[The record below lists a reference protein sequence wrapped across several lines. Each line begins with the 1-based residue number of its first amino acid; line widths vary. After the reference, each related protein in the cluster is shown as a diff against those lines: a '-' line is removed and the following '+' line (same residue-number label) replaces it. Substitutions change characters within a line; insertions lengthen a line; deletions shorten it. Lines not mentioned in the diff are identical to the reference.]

1 MKKTILFFSLF
12 LMTTS
17 LLFAQDLSVSGTVS
31 DSSGEVLP
39 GVSIIIKGTNSGTS
53 TDFDGNY
60 SINASKGDVLV
71 FSFLGFHSK
80 DVTVTGANHN
90 VSLDEDTSQLDEVVI
105 TAFGIKKKEKTLGF
119 AVQQVNADDLDMSG
133 QNSGIEA
140 LQGRVAGLRINRTSG
155 SAGGGVDMMIRGLS
169 SIDPSRSNQPLI
181 VVDGVA
187 INNDTFTGNVLPS
200 SGSNAVNSSEQF
212 GFSSRG
218 SDINPDDI
226 ESYSVL
232 KGAAASALY
241 GVRASNGAIII
252 TTKKG
257 KLGKPKFRIS
267 TSSTFRNVVTTPDLQ
282 TTYREGHRTSKR
294 PGVTIDPSATNNDG
308 YNRFSWAFYSWGVP
322 YTDDSFEQADGTI
335 TDLSNDKFYSPY
347 DLFQTAMNNKVNFNV
362 SGADDKFDYFFSLG
376 NNKDNGILPNTSY
389 NKTSLRIKGG
399 YKMSDKLTMSSS
411 MAFTN
416 SGGAR
421 ANGGDKSVF
430 SSMSYWSATFPIN
443 DYQNKDGSQKN
454 YTPGY
459 IDNPRYFL
467 ETSNLKDD
475 VNRWVANAKLSWDPL
490 EAINVSFNTQIDN
503 YSDVRN
509 RFVPADLDTGTQ
521 VGGFIVNENI
531 NYTGFESTLL
541 ATYTKYITEDLEAK
555 FMIGNQVSQFER
567 SYAFIRGE
575 GLNVPGINEL
585 GNTTNKFA
593 GTSVR
598 LGRNVGLFGDFR
610 LAYKDQLFLTVTGRN
625 DWESTLPLNSNTV
638 FYPSYSLS
646 YLFHNLFEENDIF
659 TFGKFRTSW
668 AAVGKGPKG
677 GSVGH
682 YSYSDSSFPFGGT
695 GGYVSGILA
704 GDVNLKPELSK
715 SFEIG
720 TDLRFFNNKV
730 KLDYS
735 YYKIKV
741 EDQIFKVAASQS
753 SGLSSYLRNAGDFAT
768 WGHEFLLSA
777 NIINNDDFSWE
788 TTLNYA
794 TNGGEITSLPDDMKE
809 VIFFSDR
816 ITNKAKVGDPIGTL
830 YGWKFQTIN
839 GERYVNSDGKWVITG
854 DKNDGYFYEN
864 DNEMVIVGNAFPD
877 YIATLGERL
886 TYKGLGLNVLLEYKK
901 GGDIYDKGMRN
912 SIRNGNL
919 LETEFRDETRVLE
932 GVMDD
937 GSGGYTANTQETM
950 ISANNYYRDWNNY
963 NSSSEVLLQDG
974 SWLKIRSI
982 GLSYDFGKLL
992 QKAVKIDRFS
1002 ISASANNILLWTP
1015 FKGYDPEGNYFSAGS
1030 NIYGYNGL
1038 SVPLS
1043 RGYSLGLNIE
1053 F

>member
-1 MKKTILFFSLF
+1 MKKTILFFFLF
-12 LMTTS
+12 VMSTS
-17 LLFAQDLSVSGTVS
+17 MLFAQMSVSGSVS
-31 DSSGEVLP
+31 DSSGEPLP
-39 GVSIIIKGTNSGTS
+39 GVSILIKGTNNGTS
-53 TDFDGNY
+53 SDFDGNY
-60 SINASKGDVLV
+60 AINASKGDVLV
-71 FSFLGFHSK
+71 FSFLGFK
-80 DVTVTGANHN
+80 AKEVTVSGAKHN
-90 VSLDEDTSQLDEVVI
+90 VSLNEDTSQLDEVVI

-119 AVQQVNADDLDMSG
+119 AVQQVNADDLNMSG

-169 SIDPSRSNQPLI
+169 SIDPGRSNQPLI

-200 SGSNAVNSSEQF
+200 AGSNAVNSSEQF

-226 ESYSVL
+226 ESYNVL
-232 KGAAASALY
+232 KGAAATALY
-241 GVRASNGAIII
+241 GVRAANGAIII

-257 KLGKPKFRIS
+257 KFGKPKFRVS
-267 TSSTFRNVVTTPDLQ
+267 TSSTFRNVVTTPELQ
-282 TTYREGHRTSKR
+282 TTYREGHRTSRR

-322 YTDDSFEQADGTI
+322 YTDNEFVQSDGTI
-335 TDLSNDKFYSPY
+335 TDLSNDKFYNPY
-347 DLFQTAMNNKVNFNV
+347 DLFQTAMNNQVNFNV
-362 SGADDKFDYFFSLG
+362 SGADEKFDYFFSLG
-376 NNKDNGILPNTSY
+376 NNRDNGILPNTSY
-389 NKTSLRIKGG
+389 NKTSLRLKGG
-399 YKMSDKLTMSSS
+399 YKFSDKMTLSSS

-416 SGGAR
+416 SGGSR

-430 SSMSYWSATFPIN
+430 SSLSYWSATFPIN
-443 DYQNKDGSQKN
+443 DYLNKDGSQKN
-454 YTPGY
+454 YTPFW

-475 VNRWVANAKLSWDPL
+475 VNRWVANAKLTWDPSDW
-490 EAINVSFNTQIDN
+490 INVSYNAQIDN
-503 YSDVRN
+503 YSDRRN

-531 NYTGFESTLL
+531 NFTGFESTLL
-541 ATYTKYITEDLEAK
+541 STFTKNITEDLEATLTL
-555 FMIGNQVSQFER
+555 GNQVSQTER
-567 SYAFIRGE
+567 NYAYIRGE
-575 GLNVPGINEL
+575 GLNVPGINEF

-593 GTSVR
+593 GTSVLQR
-598 LGRNVGLFGDFR
+598 RNVGLFGDFR
-610 LAYKDQLFLTVTGRN
+610 LGYKDQLFLTVTGRN
-625 DWESTLPLNSNTV
+625 DWVSTLPKENNSV

-646 YLFHNLFEENDIF
+646 YLFHKLFEANDMF
-659 TFGKFRTSW
+659 TFGKFRTSY
-668 AAVGKGPKG
+668 AEVGKGPRQG
-677 GSVGH
+677 TIGH
-682 YSYSDSSFPFGGT
+682 YYYSDSSFPFGGT
-695 GGYVSGILA
+695 GGYISGTSA
-704 GDVNLKPELSK
+704 GDVNLKPERSK

-730 KLDYS
+730 RFDYS
-735 YYKIKV
+735 YYKTKV
-741 EDQIFKVAASQS
+741 IDQIFRVAAPLS
-753 SGLSSYLRNAGDFAT
+753 SGLSGYTRNAGDYET

-777 NIINNDDFSWE
+777 FPVKNDDFSWE
-788 TTLNYA
+788 STLNFS
-794 TNGGEITSLPDDMKE
+794 TNGGEITSLPDDIDE
-809 VIFFSDR
+809 VVFFSDR
-816 ITNKAKVGDPIGTL
+816 ITNKAKLGDPIGTL
-830 YGWKFQTIN
+830 YGWKFQTID
-839 GERYVNSDGKWVITG
+839 GQRYVNSDGKWVITG

-864 DNEMVIVGNAFPD
+864 ENEMVIVGNAFPD
-877 YIATLGERL
+877 YIATLGNRL
-886 TYKGLGLNVLLEYKK
+886 TFKGLSFNFLFEYKK

-919 LETEFRDETRVLE
+919 KETEFRDKLRVLE

-937 GSGGYTANTQETM
+937 GNGGYITNTQELM
-950 ISANNYYRDWNNY
+950 INADGYYRDWNNY
-963 NSSSEVLLQDG
+963 NSASEVLLQDG

-982 GLSYDFGKLL
+982 GLSYDFGKQLS
-992 QKAVKIDRFS
+992 KVVKIDRFTV
-1002 ISASANNILLWTP
+1002 SASANNLLLWTP

-1043 RGYSLGLNIE
+1043 RGYSIGLNVE